1 MSSAKNCTE
10 FSAKFFSG
18 ALISRIAVALLFFAI
33 AAVSANAQL
42 QNGIF
47 TGTVTDPSGAAVA
60 NAEVSI
66 TNLGTNETVTLKTN
80 TEGLYRAAELPV
92 GTYKFT
98 VAAPGFK
105 KAVKAGIYIGAGVIE
120 RVDFKLELGQQ
131 TETVMVEAGAVQVQ
145 TEDSRI
151 YDTVSQAQIANL
163 PLNGRNVFDLITLAP
178 GAVDA
183 TGVSFENGHGTVVN
197 GLRPN
202 FNGFLVN
209 GSSDKGLSGGVVTT
223 PNADIVQ
230 EFQEL
235 TLNMSAQYGNSAAA
249 IVNVV
254 TKSGTNSLHG
264 TAYGFWRDDKLDAND
279 TFLNKDGT
287 ARPELRYGQ
296 FGATLTGPIWK
307 NHIFFTASYQGDRYL
322 TSAVPISILTESPE
336 WRAAV
341 ASAFPNSAANK
352 IYSSFPASNGNP
364 NDPASLTLSN
374 YIGGNNGGS
383 GSGFAAFGDYMCP
396 DNFPSGFTRLATD
409 PMTGFR
415 RLFGITAA
423 DQAYLSG
430 THPKSKTDPTPV
442 ANCAT
447 YLGAPPPITPGVI
460 TNRNMPFLNANSLVF
475 GSQTSL
481 NGNLFNGNEW
491 STRIDWN
498 AGQNDRIF
506 GEYYWIHS
514 SDEFGGENA
523 SSGIHGFKN
532 PTDGHFPNFA
542 ANWVHTF
549 SPTLINEA
557 RAGYVLNRSD
567 VNVGTPGIPSVGFDD
582 ASAGFGSYN
591 GYPQYFHE
599 NIYSYGDMMSLQK
612 GKHSLKF
619 GGDFRRN
626 LENSEFNI
634 ARPSYYFMD
643 QIFFAADSPY
653 GMVGGTDPGFIS
665 GKPAQL
671 ADNFRHWRNLEVG
684 AYFQD
689 DWKVS
694 KKLTLNLGIRWDLF
708 TRHTEKQGLV
718 TTFIPGPGCVH
729 PSDGFCIDAVQNANI
744 PAGQPGCNT
753 PTQLAN
759 NVLAGVCGPGGF
771 AVANSLGAA
780 NHKNFGPRAGFAYDP
795 FGTGKTAIRGG
806 FGVSYEGTLYNP
818 LSNSRWN
825 PPFYNFA
832 TSSNALASI
841 EGVSSGF
848 SQVVYGPTASCDG
861 VTVTAFCPAGTP
873 AGVAACSNI
882 ATGGTSACQPSGA
895 PVTFSGAPANPGIGV
910 GVQGTGNIQGFYGLN
925 PKFANLTGIV
935 FPSGLRDPHIFNY
948 YFGVQREILPKTVLE
963 VNYVGTEGRNLFR
976 ADQGNRLPGIALAAG
991 TTVVDNLGRTWT
1003 GLGQRYLNP
1012 NYAIL
1017 RIWNNT
1023 SKSWYNSLQA
1033 NVKHQVTRGLAFNA
1047 TYTYGHSIDTGS
1059 GWHSSTTTANGSA
1072 GGDGYLTDV
1081 TRPGLDRGN
1090 STFDIRQRLTFNYVY
1105 EFPWMKSQKGF
1116 VGHIVGGWQY
1126 QGLWGFQTGAH
1137 FTPYCATGSSCDF
1150 NKDGTRNDRPDAPNG
1165 NTFNPSRTQ
1174 WMDGWFPNSSF
1185 GCAWSS
1191 AGRVTGGQGVCG
1203 APGSAGAALKAF
1215 FGTPCAACDG
1225 NLSRNTFEG
1234 PGYWNTDESLFKNIK
1249 ATERYNLQFRFEV
1262 FNALNHANFKLP
1274 SSATGANFANR
1285 ITSGNFGQSAGE
1297 INPRLIQFGLKFIW

>member
-1 MSSAKNCTE
+1 MFN
-10 FSAKFFSG
+10 G
-18 ALISRIAVALLFFAI
+18 ALISRIAVALVFFAI
-33 AAVSANAQL
+33 AAVSANAQV
-42 QNGIF
+42 QNGTF
-47 TGTVTDPSGAAVA
+47 TGTVMDPQGAAVA
-60 NAEVSI
+60 NADVSI
-66 TNLGTNETVTLKTN
+66 TNLGTNEAVTLKTN

-98 VAAPGFK
+98 VTAPGFK
-105 KAVKAGIYIGAGVIE
+105 KAVKTGIYIGAGVIE

-131 TETVMVEAGAVQVQ
+131 TETVMVEANAVQIQ
-145 TEDSRI
+145 TEDARL
-151 YDTVSQAQIANL
+151 YDTVSQTQIANL

-183 TGVSFENGHGTVVN
+183 TGVSFENGHSTVVN

-209 GSSDKGLSGGVVTT
+209 GSSDKGLSGGVVTV

-279 TFLNKDGT
+279 TFLNMNGVP
-287 ARPELRYGQ
+287 RQELRYGQ
-296 FGATLTGPIWK
+296 FGATTTGPIWK
-307 NHIFFTASYQGDRYL
+307 NHIFFTASYQGDRYI
-322 TSAVPISILTESPE
+322 TSAAPTSIQTESPQ
-336 WRAAV
+336 WRAIV
-341 ASAFPNSAANK
+341 ASAFPNSVANT
-352 IYSSFPASNGNP
+352 IYSKFPAPTVADQSTSQ
-364 NDPASLTLSN
+364 SLSA
-374 YIGGNNGGS
+374 YIAKSPGGS
-383 GSGFAAFGDYMCP
+383 GFSAFGDYMCP
-396 DNFPSGFTRLATD
+396 ANFPNGFTGLAAQ
-409 PMTGFR
+409 FR
-415 RLFGITAA
+415 SLFGITAS

-430 THPKSKTDPTPV
+430 THPKSSTNPTPV

-447 YLGAPPPITPGVI
+447 YLGAPPALQAGVV
-460 TNRNMPFLNANSLVF
+460 TDRNMPFLDNNTLVF
-475 GSQTSL
+475 GSQTSAN

-498 AGQNDRIF
+498 AGQNDRVF
-506 GEYYWIHS
+506 GEYYWIHT
-514 SDEFGGENA
+514 SDQFGATNA
-523 SSGIHGFKN
+523 SSGIHGFRN
-532 PTDGHFPNFA
+532 PTASHFPNFQA
-542 ANWVHTF
+542 SWVHTF
-549 SPTLINEA
+549 GPTLVNEA

-567 VNVGTPGIPSVGFDD
+567 VSVAVPGVPSVGFDD
-582 ASAGFGSYN
+582 GSAGFGSYN

-612 GKHSLKF
+612 GKHSLKM
-619 GGDFRRN
+619 GADFRRN

-665 GKPAQL
+665 GRPAQL

-708 TRHTEKQGLV
+708 TRHTEKLGQV
-718 TTFIPGPGCVH
+718 TTFIPGPGCQH
-729 PSDGFCIDAVQNANI
+729 PSDGFCIDAIQNANI
-744 PAGQPGCNT
+744 PAGQAGCNT

-771 AVANSLGAA
+771 AIANSLGAA

-795 FGTGKTAIRGG
+795 WGNGKTAIRGG
-806 FGVSYEGTLYNP
+806 FGISYEGTLYNP

-832 TSSNALASI
+832 ADSNALCTL
-841 EGVSSGF
+841 EGACSP

-861 VTVTAFCPAGTP
+861 VTVTAFCPMGTP
-873 AGVAACSNI
+873 AGVAACNPV
-882 ATGGTSACQPSGA
+882 TTACQPSGA
-895 PVTFSGAPANPGIGV
+895 PVTFTGAPANPGIGV
-910 GVQGTGNIQGFYGLN
+910 GAQGTGNIQGFYGLN

-948 YFGVQREILPKTVLE
+948 YFGIQREILPKTVLE

-976 ADQGNRLPGIALAAG
+976 ADQGNRLPGIALPAG

-1023 SKSWYNSLQA
+1023 SRSWYDSLQA
-1033 NVKHQVTRGLAFNA
+1033 NLKHQVTRGLAFNA
-1047 TYTYGHSIDTGS
+1047 TYTYGHSLDTGS

-1081 TRPGLDRGN
+1081 TRPNLDRGD

-1105 EFPWMKSQKGF
+1105 ELPWMKDQKGF
-1116 VGHIVGGWQY
+1116 VGHILGGWQY
-1126 QGLWGFQTGAH
+1126 QGLWAFQTGAH
-1137 FTPYCATGSSCDF
+1137 FTPYCATGGSCDF

-1165 NTFNPSRTQ
+1165 NTFNPTTTQ
-1174 WMDGWFPNSSF
+1174 WMNGWFPTSQF
-1185 GCAWSS
+1185 GCAWKSS
-1191 AGRVTGGQGVCG
+1191 GTCTNGL
-1203 APGSAGAALKAF
+1203 PSF
-1215 FGTPCAACDG
+1215 FTTPCSACDG
-1225 NLSRNTFEG
+1225 NLARNTFEG
-1234 PGYWNTDESLFKNIK
+1234 PSYWNTDESVFKNIR

-1262 FNALNHANFKLP
+1262 FNALNHANLKLP

-1285 ITSGNFGQSAGE
+1285 ITSSNFGQSAGE

>member
-1 MSSAKNCTE
+1 MNSAKNCTR
-10 FSAKFFSG
+10 FSAKFFNG

-33 AAVSANAQL
+33 AMVSANAQV

-47 TGTVTDPSGAAVA
+47 TGTVMDPSGAAVA
-60 NAEVSI
+60 NADVSL
-66 TNLGTNETVTLKTN
+66 TNLGTNETITAKTN
-80 TEGLYRAAELPV
+80 TEGLYRIAELPV

-98 VAAPGFK
+98 VSSPGFK
-105 KAVKAGIYIGAGVIE
+105 KAVKAGIYIGAGVVE
-120 RVDFKLELGQQ
+120 RVDFKLELGQA

-151 YDTVSQAQIANL
+151 YDTVSQTQIANL

-254 TKSGTNSLHG
+254 TKSGTNSIHG

-279 TFLNKDGT
+279 TFLNAGSVP
-287 ARPELRYGQ
+287 RQELRYGQ

-307 NHIFFTASYQGDRYL
+307 NHIFFTASYQGDRYITTAPP
-322 TSAVPISILTESPE
+322 TSIQTESPQ
-336 WRAAV
+336 WRAIV
-341 ASAFPNSAANK
+341 ASAFPNSVANT
-352 IYSSFPASNGNP
+352 IYSKFPAPTVADQSTSQSLS
-364 NDPASLTLSN
+364 DYIAASP
-374 YIGGNNGGS
+374 GGS
-383 GSGFAAFGDYMCP
+383 GFSAFGDYMCP
-396 DNFPSGFTRLATD
+396 SNFPNGFMGLATNQF
-409 PMTGFR
+409 TH
-415 RLFGITAA
+415 LFGITPA
-423 DQAYLSG
+423 DQAYLTG
-430 THPKSKTDPTPV
+430 THPKSKTDATPV
-442 ANCAT
+442 PNCKT
-447 YLGAPPPITPGVI
+447 YFGGLPPALVAGVV
-460 TNRNMPFLNANSLVF
+460 TDRNIPFLDNNVLVF
-475 GSQTSL
+475 GSQTSS

-514 SDEFGGENA
+514 TDQFGAANA

-532 PTDGHFPNFA
+532 PTAGHFPNFQA
-542 ANWVHTF
+542 SWVHTF

-557 RAGYVLNRSD
+557 RAGYVLNRTD
-567 VNVGTPGIPSVGFDD
+567 VTVGTPGIPSVGFDD
-582 ASAGFGSYN
+582 LTAGFGSYN

-694 KKLTLNLGIRWDLF
+694 KKLTINMGIRWDLF
-708 TRHTEKQGLV
+708 TRHTEKQGQV

-729 PSDGFCIDAVQNANI
+729 PSDGFCIDAIQNANV

-771 AVANSLGAA
+771 AIANSLGAA

-795 FGTGKTAIRGG
+795 WGTGKTAIRGG
-806 FGVSYEGTLYNP
+806 FGISYEGTLYNP

-832 TSSNALASI
+832 ADSNALCTL
-841 EGVSSGF
+841 EGACSP

-861 VTVTAFCPAGTP
+861 VTVSAFCPAGTP
-873 AGVAACSNI
+873 AGVAACSNF
-882 ATGGTSACQPSGA
+882 AMGGTSACQPSGA
-895 PVTFSGAPANPGIGV
+895 PVAIGGAPANPGIGV
-910 GVQGTGNIQGFYGLN
+910 GAQGTGNIQGFYGFN

-935 FPSGLRDPHIFNY
+935 FPTGLRDPHIFNY
-948 YFGVQREILPKTVLE
+948 YFGIQREILPKTVLE

-976 ADQGNRLPGIALAAG
+976 ADQGNRLPGIALSAG

-1003 GLGQRYLNP
+1003 GMGQRYLNP

-1023 SKSWYNSLQA
+1023 SRSWYDSLQA
-1033 NVKHQVTRGLAFNA
+1033 NLKHQVTRGLAFNA

-1072 GGDGYLTDV
+1072 GGDGYLSDV
-1081 TRPGLDRGN
+1081 TLPGLDKGN

-1105 EFPWMKSQKGF
+1105 EFPWMKDQKGF

-1126 QGLWGFQTGAH
+1126 QGLWAFQTGAH
-1137 FTPYCATGSSCDF
+1137 FTPYCATGGACDF
-1150 NKDGTRNDRPDAPNG
+1150 NKDGTRNDRPSVLNG
-1165 NTFNPSRTQ
+1165 NTFNPSRSQ
-1174 WMDGWFPNSSF
+1174 WMNGWFPNSSF

-1191 AGRVTGGQGVCG
+1191 SG
-1203 APGSAGAALKAF
+1203 AVPGTPSTNAGAGTCADGTPAF
-1215 FGTPCAACDG
+1215 FATPCPACDG
-1225 NLSRNTFEG
+1225 NLGRNTFEG

-1285 ITSGNFGQSAGE
+1285 ITAGNFGQSAGE
-1297 INPRLIQFGLKFIW
+1297 INPRLMQFGLKFIW